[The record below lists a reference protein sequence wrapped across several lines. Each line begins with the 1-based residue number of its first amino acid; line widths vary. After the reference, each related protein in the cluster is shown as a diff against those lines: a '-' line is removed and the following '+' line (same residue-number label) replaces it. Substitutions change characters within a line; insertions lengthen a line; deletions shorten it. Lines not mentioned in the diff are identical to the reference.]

1 MQQQMSAVPSTN
13 LPREMAPM
21 EGEADG
27 FPPHLHT
34 GLSPAEDPQLQQAG
48 DTSSEDTAPPYGSGS
63 ILGSDGGSGDA
74 GMGIANISHDGDGRR
89 AGQEKSQVKVTLHNR
104 DLWEK
109 FNKVG
114 TEMIITKAGRRMFPT
129 FKITISGL
137 DPKHKYILVMDVV
150 PADENRYKY
159 HNSEWIVTGKA
170 EPQVP
175 GRLYVHPDSPC
186 TGHQWMR
193 QIVSFQKLKLTNNHM
208 DQFGHI
214 ILNSMHKY
222 QPRLHIVR
230 VQQFQDSHFG
240 AKSDPAGRPF
250 VSTHVFPETQF
261 TAVTAYQNQQVTQL
275 KIEHNP
281 FAKGFRGPDQ
291 GSRSTR
297 SAGLPSIVGV
307 ETGDRKWRPSPTV
320 PVSCPFEVSV
330 LARQQQGF
338 VQLQAETDRAFA
350 ELLAQCPPNLPFPA
364 IPPSC
369 YRGKLHLAWLGAVP
383 PLPPRVFFKTVPTC
397 GKQRSCRRPVIVL
410 KFRTPLSPAYVRSS
424 PSDFNLTSVLLVLS
438 VGVDAPKR
446 DAHRYS
452 AHSPPYRL
460 PVPGGYSTAHHHHH
474 HPAQWT
480 SDGETKSDGTGDCY
494 TSTPYSSASDQFQPM
509 AIRGA
514 TAAGTYGAAAA
525 VAAAYPSGVSSFM
538 PPLATATFGPNPF
551 LDGAG
556 YGPVTTTQQQQQINM
571 WSAGSDGYAG
581 FHM

>member
-291 GSRSTR
+291 GSR
-297 SAGLPSIVGV
+297 
-307 ETGDRKWRPSPTV
+307 
-320 PVSCPFEVSV
+320 
-330 LARQQQGF
+330 
-338 VQLQAETDRAFA
+338 
-350 ELLAQCPPNLPFPA
+350 
-364 IPPSC
+364 
-369 YRGKLHLAWLGAVP
+369 RGGCSEA
-383 PLPPRVFFKTVPTC
+383 
-397 GKQRSCRRPVIVL
+397 RRPPIFSSL
-410 KFRTPLSPAYVRSS
+410 SALSPAGARRIQH
-424 PSDFNLTSVLLVLS
+424 
-438 VGVDAPKR
+438 G
-446 DAHRYS
+446 
-452 AHSPPYRL
+452 PP
-460 PVPGGYSTAHHHHH
+460 
-474 HPAQWT
+474 
-480 SDGETKSDGTGDCY
+480 
-494 TSTPYSSASDQFQPM
+494 
-509 AIRGA
+509 
-514 TAAGTYGAAAA
+514 
-525 VAAAYPSGVSSFM
+525 
-538 PPLATATFGPNPF
+538 PPPPP
-551 LDGAG
+551 
-556 YGPVTTTQQQQQINM
+556 GPVDVRRRDEIRR
-571 WSAGSDGYAG
+571 
-581 FHM
+581 HR